1 MAGTPIGRILLMP
14 RGDYSGIAVYNALDW
29 VRHAGAAWVCT
40 TDNTTGIAPAIGVPE
55 WQLLAADGS
64 VGGWSTLANKPFE
77 TIGKGLTVPS
87 SGAEQDQLKINV
99 DTTMLLGSKL
109 GVNVQNTYSASDV
122 NPISGTGVSQAISG
136 KADSSAL
143 PQVVSVSN
151 VTQSADTDIRIPASG
166 TDPRLATSATTG
178 KLCIPVFDNGTS
190 TPVQIKSFS
199 VEDGYATIKIAEAV
213 TNVIAG
219 IEII

>member
-64 VGGWSTLANKPFE
+64 VGGWTTLANKPFE
-77 TIGKGLTVPS
+77 TIGKGLTVPT

-109 GVNVQNTYSASDV
+109 GVNVQNTYSSSDG
-122 NPISGTGVSQAISG
+122 NPISGVGVANAISG
-136 KADSSAL
+136 KADSSDLDEWAATS
-143 PQVVSVSN
+143 SVSSSQITFTGVDDTSN
-151 VTQSADTDIRIPASG
+151 SGYEVFIQVTDSSANKNPTVKLSTLSGAGTTSMSVSYSTDADNNAVAKLR
-166 TDPRLATSATTG
+166 RL
-178 KLCIPVFDNGTS
+178 K
-190 TPVQIKSFS
+190 
-199 VEDGYATIKIAEAV
+199 
-213 TNVIAG
+213 
-219 IEII
+219 